1 MVTRRSAARVASLAH
16 GVRPA
21 RPRGSLAVRAV
32 FGLVLVLGGITLW
45 AITHGLTAWTLD
57 QRREARIAAH
67 EMRLP
72 PIAVHDQLGQP
83 QRFFGELPAAGP
95 AAGAPA
101 VYLVDVIY
109 TRCQTV
115 CRALGAAF
123 AQLSRQVEADGMAGR
138 IGLISLSFD
147 PRDTGAD
154 LASYARE
161 HGARPP
167 QWRVAAPDAPVAMQ
181 ALLREADII
190 AIPDGFGGFVHNGGL
205 QVVDALGVVLGSFE
219 LEDFQAAYALALRHA
234 AAGGVGR

>member
-1 MVTRRSAARVASLAH
+1 MASLAH
-16 GVRPA
+16 RVKPA
-21 RPRGSLAVRAV
+21 RPRGSPAVLMV
-32 FGLVLVLGGITLW
+32 VGVLCLVLVLGASAIW
-45 AITHGLTAWTLD
+45 AVTHGLRAWTLD

-67 EMRLP
+67 QMRLP

-83 QRFFGELPAAGP
+83 LRLFGEVPAEGP
-95 AAGAPA
+95 AQGAPS
-101 VYLVDVIY
+101 VYLVDAIY

-123 AQLSRQVEADGMAGR
+123 AQLSRQLEADGMTGR

-154 LASYARE
+154 LAAYARE

-167 QWRVAAPDAPVAMQ
+167 QWRVAAPDAPAAMQ

-205 QVVDALGVVLGSFE
+205 QVVDARGVVLGSFE
-219 LEDFQAAYALALRHA
+219 LEDFHAAYALAQRHA
-234 AAGGVGR
+234 LAGGAGR